1 MNACGRNM
9 PRETVALIKRSGL
22 FPGVDS
28 GPMHLAAKSG
38 SPTVVLFSARGLPG
52 KWYPLGNNLMV
63 LRVKAPCWGWVIERS
78 CPHENL
84 CMKSIDVDTVSA
96 AVADALKKDWNVP
109 SSRHI

>member
-1 MNACGRNM
+1 MLGGRGM
-9 PRETVALIKRSGL
+9 
-22 FPGVDS
+22 
-28 GPMHLAAKSG
+28 
-38 SPTVVLFSARGLPG
+38 
-52 KWYPLGNNLMV
+52 
-63 LRVKAPCWGWVIERS
+63 IERF